1 MNDNLIRE
9 IEPNLI
15 KKGNAIYTSIDICIK
30 ENNIFGLLFIS
41 GIVPTINNIIH
52 LFNNLE
58 NSLTKEENI
67 FKLIIC
73 LCDEEKEDYDNT
85 FSLFENLTSFII
97 PFDFAGKEKLIN
109 KYNIIS
115 LPCLII
121 IDKNGKCLKYLS
133 NSDINNIN
141 KEEIKGWKNH
151 LNLFENYK
159 LKSSKYII
167 GDTGYV
173 LGHQHQLEYTDYLG
187 KSPRY
192 GKKNWYC
199 DICGKAFSYYVT
211 NFYCDDC
218 RYDVCDACYEKN
230 KKYY

>member
-1 MNDNLIRE
+1 M
-9 IEPNLI
+9 
-15 KKGNAIYTSIDICIK
+15 
-30 ENNIFGLLFIS
+30 
-41 GIVPTINNIIH
+41 
-52 LFNNLE
+52 
-58 NSLTKEENI
+58 
-67 FKLIIC
+67 
-73 LCDEEKEDYDNT
+73 
-85 FSLFENLTSFII
+85 
-97 PFDFAGKEKLIN
+97 
-109 KYNIIS
+109 
-115 LPCLII
+115 
-121 IDKNGKCLKYLS
+121 KYLS

-230 KKYY
+230 KKFY